1 MACRNARATQIG
13 HINRARDL
21 RRIPKLLRIGSSTMT
36 VIKQNLAF
44 AMAVNVI
51 GIGLSVTGIIPPL
64 VASIIHESNALIV
77 MLNSLRPLRV
87 D

>member
-1 MACRNARATQIG
+1 
-13 HINRARDL
+13 
-21 RRIPKLLRIGSSTMT
+21 MT
-36 VIKQNLAF
+36 VIKQSLAF